1 MFFRFSSKRKQLSDE
16 ELIDRFKETD
26 DSQFVGELFERYAV
40 QIYGIC
46 RKYLKEDE
54 EARDASME
62 IFEYL
67 LKELKKYEVQK
78 FKSWLGSAT
87 RNFCLMRL
95 RKEKSATARAEEYKK
110 SEAPLME
117 AERDLHPMEE
127 DDRETQLVELEL
139 ALGELKDEQKVC
151 IELFFI
157 QGKSYDEVAVI
168 TGYSYNQVKSYIQNG
183 KRNLRILM
191 TRSDE

>member
-16 ELIDRFKETD
+16 ELIARYLETD
-26 DSQFVGELFERYAV
+26 DSQFVGELFERYAA

-67 LKELKKYEVQK
+67 LKELKKYEVRN

-95 RKEKSATARAEEYKK
+95 RKDKSVSARAEEYKK
-110 SEAPLME
+110 NEAPLME
-117 AERDLHPMEE
+117 AERELHPMEE
-127 DDRETQLVELEL
+127 DPKENQLAELEI
-139 ALGELKDEQKVC
+139 AMGELKDEQKVC

-168 TGYSYNQVKSYIQNG
+168 TGYTYNQVKSYIQNG
-183 KRNLRILM
+183 KRNLRLLM
-191 TRSDE
+191 TQSNE